1 MNAANAVNAVSALSW
16 HRRKSAPA
24 VAWRHS
30 MRTPR
35 NHHQWWLND
44 CQLNPLRQQRCRAH
58 RHSVQIDHPCPLA
71 AATVAAVDAAV
82 AAVDVAA
89 AAAVDVVA
97 AAVAVA
103 DLCQDVPVQ
112 FSA

>member
-1 MNAANAVNAVSALSW
+1 
-16 HRRKSAPA
+16 
-24 VAWRHS
+24 

-44 CQLNPLRQQRCRAH
+44 SQLNPLRQQRCRAH

-71 AATVAAVDAAV
+71 AAAATVAAVNAAV